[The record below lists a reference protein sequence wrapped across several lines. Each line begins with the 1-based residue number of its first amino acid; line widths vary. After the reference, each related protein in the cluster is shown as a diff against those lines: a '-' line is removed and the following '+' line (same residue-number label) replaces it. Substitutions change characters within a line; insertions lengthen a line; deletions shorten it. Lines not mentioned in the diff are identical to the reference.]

1 LGNVK
6 KKKRTRLEMAKE
18 IPEDPKTGWCGH
30 TDFASGCPETKFTTG
45 STLAES
51 VFHYIKARSE
61 MKRIV
66 KMDLRLD
73 VYECYCAILHDT
85 NVQNI
90 GSHITNF

>member
-1 LGNVK
+1 
-6 KKKRTRLEMAKE
+6 LEMAKE

-51 VFHYIKARSE
+51 VFHYIKATSE